1 MSERPRGEPGVA
13 PVGGEG
19 VAALRPRPAAPV
31 GRLEVERARR
41 KVVVPPSG
49 AASRRVRAWGLAA
62 LDLLVVWGSLA
73 ALPFVVWE
81 PPREPLVG
89 WILALTAAVAIFV
102 AGGYRAEARGATRA
116 AALGGLAGLSGA
128 WLILKALSAK
138 LSLKLLTPPAA
149 PGMVGAALVIAV
161 WLVGSRALARRRARR
176 TEARAAL
183 LFIGGRADAADLR
196 ERLAQQGRAHPFVH
210 LDPELTAADA
220 AGGANLEAR
229 PLSELDAHAQGA
241 VKAIVLGVSPEELP
255 ATAVADLFHCRV
267 LNVPVLSPSQLVED
281 LQERTPVR
289 AGDHGWYLFDGRLH
303 AGGSV
308 VYQGLKRASDA
319 AVATIALL
327 ALAPLLAVTAIAV
340 AATSRGPVLYRQRRV
355 GQWKRPFTILKFRTM
370 RVDAERGGARWTS
383 ARDPRVTP
391 IGRLLRRS
399 RLDELPQLWN
409 VLVGHMALVGP
420 RPERPEFTVELER
433 RIPYYDLRHLV
444 RPGITGWAQVS
455 AGYAA
460 TFEDAVVKLEY
471 DIYYVKH
478 ASFAFDVRIL
488 LRTVGVIAR
497 LSGR

>member
-1 MSERPRGEPGVA
+1 MTDQPRAVQPLGGDAVLAERA
-13 PVGGEG
+13 
-19 VAALRPRPAAPV
+19 RPPV

-41 KVVVPPSG
+41 KVVVPSSG
-49 AASRRVRAWGLAA
+49 PVSRRVRGWSLAA
-62 LDLLVVWGSLA
+62 LDLLVLWGAVA

-81 PPREPLVG
+81 LPREPLVG
-89 WILALTAAVAIFV
+89 WLLTLAAVVAIFV
-102 AGGYRAEARGATRA
+102 SGGYRADSRGAARA
-116 AALGGLAGLSGA
+116 AAIGGLVGLTGA
-128 WLILKALSAK
+128 WLVLKALSAK
-138 LSLKLLTPPAA
+138 LSFKLLTPPAA
-149 PGMVGAALVIAV
+149 AGMVGAAALIALWLIASRRLV
-161 WLVGSRALARRRARR
+161 RRRAARA
-176 TEARAAL
+176 EANAAL
-183 LFIGGRADAADLR
+183 LFIGGAADAADLR
-196 ERLAQQGRAHPFVH
+196 ARLAAQGRAHPFIH
-210 LDPELTAADA
+210 LDPGLADA
-220 AGGANLEAR
+220 DADVDADDGDAR
-229 PLSELDAHAQGA
+229 PLAELDGHARGA
-241 VKAIVLGVSPEELP
+241 IKAIVLGVSPEDLP
-255 ATAVADLFHCRV
+255 ADAVADLFHCRV
-267 LNVPVLSPSQLVED
+267 LNVPVLTPSQLVED

-319 AVATIALL
+319 AVAALALL
-327 ALAPLLAVTAIAV
+327 ALAPVLALTALAV

-383 ARDPRVTP
+383 AADPRVTA
-391 IGRLLRRS
+391 IGRFLRRS

-409 VLVGHMALVGP
+409 VLVGHMSLVGP

-478 ASFAFDVRIL
+478 ASFGFDLRIL